1 MHHLL
6 VYECHGNFSNASL
19 YGSGFDC
26 SVPNMPLRSCY
37 DYSVVAVWAVG
48 GTVRR
53 LTYSSPEESNFKFEI
68 FWLLK
73 GFSLLFLKMYVL
85 LSNRHF
91 IIHRRL
97 GIQLIRTRQG
107 RFFLSYTMTILMQL
121 KVSTS
126 HSASF
131 VCFNFQL
138 RRRNN
143 ERCILPSAIKYLFTS
158 TFFFVK

>member
-37 DYSVVAVWAVG
+37 DYSVVAAWAVG

-73 GFSLLFLKMYVL
+73 GFSLLFLKKCMFYYQIGIL
-85 LSNRHF
+85 LSTEGWVSSWYVELAKNVF
-91 IIHRRL
+91 SWATLWQSWCNWRL
-97 GIQLIRTRQG
+97 APHILRLLFVSIFSWGEETMRGVFCPQL
-107 RFFLSYTMTILMQL
+107 
-121 KVSTS
+121 
-126 HSASF
+126 
-131 VCFNFQL
+131 
-138 RRRNN
+138 
-143 ERCILPSAIKYLFTS
+143 
-158 TFFFVK
+158 